1 MKEVSMSKDQLK
13 VYHLALKVIDSSL
26 KLKDFAIL
34 TGLSKRQ
41 AIRRIQRIREMDY
54 LGAIHGNSGNV
65 PSNKKSD
72 KFEAQVIHL
81 LKTKYQGFNLTHFR
95 EMLLAEE
102 KIDVKKT
109 TLQSWAKKHGL
120 QKHSR
125 RPTKKLHKPRPRMPQ
140 EGMLVQYDGSMHRWF
155 GGVTSH
161 LLLGIDDATGKILAA
176 GFYEGE
182 TTFNA
187 MRVIKEIIDEYG
199 IPLAFYFDQAAAYG
213 KKDRDWNCE
222 VGRAFQSLNCRL
234 ILAGSPQAKGR
245 VERVFRTLQDRLV
258 SELAL
263 RRITSME
270 EANKY
275 LQNHFIPLFNKQ
287 FSVEAE
293 NPTKAYLPNVFPDMD
308 LILCKK
314 EQRKVL
320 SGNIFSLE
328 GHHYLI
334 EEKMNHA
341 HRLVNINTHL
351 DGSRSFDI
359 MGRRITVVK
368 LERNYRYLKTG

>member
-1 MKEVSMSKDQLK
+1 
-13 VYHLALKVIDSSL
+13 
-26 KLKDFAIL
+26 
-34 TGLSKRQ
+34 
-41 AIRRIQRIREMDY
+41 
-54 LGAIHGNSGNV
+54 
-65 PSNKKSD
+65 
-72 KFEAQVIHL
+72 
-81 LKTKYQGFNLTHFR
+81 
-95 EMLLAEE
+95 
-102 KIDVKKT
+102 
-109 TLQSWAKKHGL
+109 
-120 QKHSR
+120 
-125 RPTKKLHKPRPRMPQ
+125 
-140 EGMLVQYDGSMHRWF
+140 MHRWF

-187 MRVIKEIIDEYG
+187 MRVIGEIIDEYG

-222 VGRAFQSLNCRL
+222 LGRAFQALNCRL

-263 RRITSME
+263 RGITTMA

-275 LQNHFIPLFNKQ
+275 LKNHFIPLFNKQ

-308 LILCKK
+308 LILCRK
-314 EQRKVL
+314 EQRKVMG
-320 SGNIFSLE
+320 GNVFSLE

-359 MGRRITVVK
+359 MGRRISVIK